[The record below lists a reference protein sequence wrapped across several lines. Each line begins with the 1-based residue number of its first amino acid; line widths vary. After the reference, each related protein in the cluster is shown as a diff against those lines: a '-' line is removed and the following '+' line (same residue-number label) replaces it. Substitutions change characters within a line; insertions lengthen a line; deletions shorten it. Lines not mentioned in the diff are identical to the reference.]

1 MAEEAA
7 VETFFDYLDQV
18 ATKLYKSRKVP
29 YLKGVS
35 EALQY
40 LLDDKTSMQLDNDTE
55 TGLQE
60 YKLTVTEQPFDKETV
75 RRAIQLALLKGF
87 KHENI
92 TNSMVTPDSIGMFMA
107 YLAKKLHPE
116 TPARSILDPL
126 AGTGNLLATFH
137 NHYNEESVL
146 IGIDS
151 DALLCRLARNML
163 DALEAESQIFHQD
176 TLTYKGVP
184 ADMIVCDFPVETVD
198 RRHAYFPYQVVLHH
212 LQHLRPGGYFLSLVE
227 NDFFDQHEKERFK
240 DTLLEEA
247 HLVGLVKLDEGLF
260 ENHPQS
266 ILIMQKKID
275 ENDKHPED
283 FLLVDLPPFR
293 DEQAF
298 PQALQKIEQWFEN
311 KRG

>member
-1 MAEEAA
+1 MAEETA
-7 VETFFDYLDQV
+7 VETFFDYLDRV
-18 ATKLYKSRKVP
+18 AVKLNESQRIP
-29 YLKGVS
+29 YLKGLS

-40 LLDDKTSMQLDNDTE
+40 LLEDNTSMRLGNETEESLKEQKKTVSDTSFE
-55 TGLQE
+55 
-60 YKLTVTEQPFDKETV
+60 KETV
-75 RRAIQLALLKGF
+75 RKAIQLALLKGF

-92 TNSMVTPDSIGMFMA
+92 TNSMVTPDSIGMFMT
-107 YLAKKLHPE
+107 YLAKKLYPE
-116 TPARSILDPL
+116 TSAGSILDPL

-137 NHYNEESVL
+137 NHYDEESVL

-151 DALLCRLARNML
+151 DALLCRLARNTL
-163 DALEAESQIFHQD
+163 DALDAESQIFHQD

-184 ADMIVCDFPVETVD
+184 VDMIVCDFPIESVD
-198 RRHAYFPYQVVLHH
+198 RRHIYFPYQVVLHH
-212 LQHLRPGGYFLSLVE
+212 MQHLRPGGYFLSLVE
-227 NDFFDQHEKERFK
+227 NDFFAQHEKERFK
-240 DTLLEEA
+240 KTLLEEA

-266 ILIMQKKID
+266 ILIMKKKVD
-275 ENDKHPED
+275 ENEKHPED